1 MTSTTKTLIFIASLF
16 VISFSTTFFII
27 ISNDHKEC
35 GTLVKN
41 EWNKNGNKDTKQE
54 HVCKEK
60 YSF

>member
-1 MTSTTKTLIFIASLF
+1 MPTKKTLLRIVLLF

-27 ISNDHKEC
+27 RSNDHKEC
-35 GTLVKN
+35 GVVIKK
-41 EWNKNGNKDTKQE
+41 EMDKNGIEVTKEE